1 MIKLFRKENSSQANA
16 IEAEFQDSLLA
27 YDRVVIDENEAK
39 RMFGAETSLP
49 VITNNEKVVSG
60 EQIPA
65 YIKELQ
71 TLMND
76 WQQFQGDSCYVNDK
90 GENC

>member
-1 MIKLFRKENSSQANA
+1 MIKLFRKENSSQANE
-16 IEAEFQDSLLA
+16 IEAEFQDLLLA
-27 YDRVVIDENEAK
+27 YDRVVIDENEAQ